1 MSSSREVLVED
12 GQQAPTLADRH
23 GISAHHIV
31 SKIPV
36 AVLVIV
42 VVLVSLSVPR
52 FFTAR
57 NILNIAFQTSGT
69 GLMAIGLTAVLIT
82 GGMDLSLPSV
92 MALSGILGA
101 MFMSSGGN
109 PVIGILIMLLTGSV
123 WGALNGFAVARLRMI
138 PFVVTLSTMVIATG
152 ASVWVTNATSV
163 GGLPESFTDTVT
175 APVAGVPV
183 PVLLLFVV
191 VILAQVFMTRSLYGR
206 WLYAVGQNAK
216 TARVSGVPTDLVIF
230 GCYVASGF
238 MAGLAAVVLTARLMS
253 AAASMGK
260 ETVVLDII
268 SSAVVGGV
276 SIYGG
281 KGSPI
286 GAVLGALFITSITNS
301 MNLLGV
307 SYFTTLLIKGCIII
321 VAVAI
326 DSLRRR

>member
-1 MSSSREVLVED
+1 MASSREVVVED
-12 GQQAPTLADRH
+12 PRQATGQPAQPVTAAHQIISRIPLA
-23 GISAHHIV
+23 I
-31 SKIPV
+31 
-36 AVLVIV
+36 LVIAV
-42 VVLVSLSVPR
+42 VVVSLSVPR

-69 GLMAIGLTAVLIT
+69 GLMAVGLTAVLIS
-82 GGMDLSLPSV
+82 GGIDLSLPAV
-92 MALSGILGA
+92 MAFSGILGA
-101 MFMSSGGN
+101 MFMSQGGS
-109 PVIGILIMLLTGSV
+109 PILGILIMLLTGAA

-175 APVAGVPV
+175 GHVAGIPV
-183 PVLLLFVV
+183 PVVLLFLV
-191 VILAQVFMTRSLYGR
+191 VILAQIVMTRSLFGR
-206 WLYAVGQNAK
+206 WLYAVGQNVR
-216 TARVSGVPTDLVIF
+216 TARVSGVPTDLVVF
-230 GCYVASGF
+230 GCYVASGL